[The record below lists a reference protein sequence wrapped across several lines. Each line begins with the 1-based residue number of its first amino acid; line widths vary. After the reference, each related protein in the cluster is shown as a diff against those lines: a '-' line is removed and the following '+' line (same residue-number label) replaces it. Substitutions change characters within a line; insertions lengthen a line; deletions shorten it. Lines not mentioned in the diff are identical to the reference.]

1 MLSILTANNITDKEL
16 ALDHFMQGEFL
27 MNQGNYALA
36 ILEFQDAIELDPNAS
51 TIHVSISDGYRRI
64 GKLDKAENHLLIA
77 LELDSKEQEAYE
89 MLGQIYLAQ
98 QRYPEAKKI
107 YHELTDLEPD
117 NIKVRDC

>member
-1 MLSILTANNITDKEL
+1 MLSILTANNISDKEL

-64 GKLDKAENHLLIA
+64 GKLDKAENHLIIA
-77 LELDSKEQEAYE
+77 LELDPKEQEA
-89 MLGQIYLAQ
+89 L
-98 QRYPEAKKI
+98 
-107 YHELTDLEPD
+107 
-117 NIKVRDC
+117 